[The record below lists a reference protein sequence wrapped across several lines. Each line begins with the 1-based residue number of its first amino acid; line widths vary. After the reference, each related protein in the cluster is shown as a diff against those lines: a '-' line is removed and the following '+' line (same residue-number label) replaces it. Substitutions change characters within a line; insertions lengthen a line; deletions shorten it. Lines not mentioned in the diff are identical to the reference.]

1 MICVLVR
8 NVLSGFTTR
17 FQKYPQSV
25 YLVALRPFF
34 SLLFGWL
41 SKSVRKARGTCRGT
55 LVGMGFPAFRLS
67 ALKGRE
73 SVNRFQPIRRLR
85 SRGVSDWSALRFGQ
99 GSVV

>member
-1 MICVLVR
+1 MICVLIR

-17 FQKYPQSV
+17 FQKYPQSL

-34 SLLFGWL
+34 SLLSGWL
-41 SKSVRKARGTCRGT
+41 SKSVRKAHGTCRGT

>member
-1 MICVLVR
+1 VICATVR

-34 SLLFGWL
+34 CFVLGGF

-85 SRGVSDWSALRFGQ
+85 SRGVSGWSALRFGQ